1 MRGVAS
7 RSQEMERR
15 SLSAHQAAE
24 PLNLLNDRE
33 EFHMRGTTTRRTN
46 RRIATA
52 FLLVAVASSLVLQT
66 QNVPT
71 THAASREPVRAR
83 HGIVA
88 STNEIAS
95 HVGVDIMKRGGN
107 AVDAAIAVAFA
118 LAVTHPAA
126 GNLGGGG
133 FMMIRLNDGRTTA
146 IDYREMAPAAATRNI
161 YLDKNGKVIEGEGG
175 SIEGYRAA
183 GVPGTVRGMEL
194 ALKKYGSGKM
204 SWAQLIEPAR
214 RLAANG
220 FNVTYTLSRSLR
232 GSREYLSKYPETKRI
247 YLNNGKF
254 HNEGDVFV
262 QPDLAATFA
271 RLQQR
276 GPNEF
281 YTGQTA
287 QLIAADMKRNNG
299 LLTLDDLR
307 GYVAK
312 ERQPLRGNYRGY
324 EVISMPP
331 PSSGGAVLIEM
342 LNILEGYDFKKM
354 DWASSNRYHLMTEAM
369 RRAFAD
375 RAEYMGDTDFAK
387 VPLAGLVDKRYAAQL
402 RNTIDPERASSSEQ
416 VKAGKPVGYESD
428 ETTHFTVV
436 DADGNAVANTY
447 TLNNSYG
454 SAVVAKGT
462 GLIMND
468 EMDDFAAKPGTPN
481 LYGLIQGERNAVAPR
496 KRPLSAMTPTFVL
509 RKDGSLWFTVGSP
522 GGPTIIN
529 TVLDV
534 ITNVIDYGMNIQQ
547 AIDAPRIHHQWL
559 PDELVFEPYGLSGD
573 TQNALTARGH
583 KLAKPRY
590 LGDAEGIMIEEK
602 TGVRL
607 GATDPRRSD
616 GLAVGY

>member
-1 MRGVAS
+1 MGS
-7 RSQEMERR
+7 
-15 SLSAHQAAE
+15 SAGRALVE
-24 PLNLLNDRE
+24 SNFKD
-33 EFHMRGTTTRRTN
+33 FHTMKTRKFGTTFRLVT
-46 RRIATA
+46 TA
-52 FLLVAVASSLVLQT
+52 FLSCAVLASVLFQT
-66 QNVPT
+66 QPNVT

-88 STNEIAS
+88 STNEVAS
-95 HVGVDIMKRGGN
+95 QVGVEIMRRGGN

-133 FMMIRLNDGRTTA
+133 FMMIRLKDGRTTA

-161 YLDKNGKVIEGEGG
+161 YLDKNGNVIEGEGG

-194 ALKKYGSGKM
+194 ALKKYGSHRLTW
-204 SWAQLIEPAR
+204 SQLIEPAR

-220 FNVTYTLSRSLR
+220 FTVTNSLARGLR
-232 GSREYLSKYPETKRI
+232 GNREYLSKYPETKRI
-247 YLNNGKF
+247 YLNGGKF
-254 HNEGDVFV
+254 YEEGEVFR

-281 YTGQTA
+281 YEGQTA
-287 QLIAADMKRNNG
+287 RLIV
-299 LLTLDDLR
+299 DDLKRHSGLITMEDMR

-312 ERQPLRGNYRGY
+312 EREPLRGTYRGY
-324 EVISMPP
+324 EIISMPP

-342 LNILEGYDFKKM
+342 LNILEGYDFKKI
-354 DWASSNRYHLMTEAM
+354 DWASSDRYHVMTEAM

-375 RAEYMGDTDFAK
+375 RAEYMGDTDFVK
-387 VPLAGLVDKRYAAQL
+387 VPIAGLTDKKYAAQL
-402 RNTIDPERASSSEQ
+402 RSSINLARASTSEQ
-416 VKAGKPVGYESD
+416 VRAGKPAGYESE

-436 DADGNAVANTY
+436 DAEGNAVANTY

-462 GLIMND
+462 GIIMND

-481 LYGLIQGERNAVAPR
+481 FYGLIQGERNAVAPH

-509 RKDGSLWFTVGSP
+509 RKNGSLWFTVGSP

-534 ITNVIDYGMNIQQ
+534 ITNVIDYNMNIQQ

-559 PDELVFEPYGLSGD
+559 PDELVYEPYGLSGD
-573 TQNALTARGH
+573 TQKALLDRGH

-602 TGVRL
+602 TGIRL

>member
-1 MRGVAS
+1 MRATRYRRNIQRIPPTLLLIVFTAS
-7 RSQEMERR
+7 LTLFPSDYV
-15 SLSAHQAAE
+15 
-24 PLNLLNDRE
+24 ND
-33 EFHMRGTTTRRTN
+33 
-46 RRIATA
+46 IA
-52 FLLVAVASSLVLQT
+52 L
-66 QNVPT
+66 
-71 THAASREPVRAR
+71 AASREPVRAR
-83 HGIVA
+83 HGMVA

-95 HVGVDIMKRGGN
+95 NVGVNIMKRGGN

-118 LAVTHPAA
+118 LAVTHPVA

-133 FMMIRLNDGRTTA
+133 FMMIRLKDGRTTA

-161 YLDKNGKVIEGEGG
+161 YLDKNGKLIEGEGG
-175 SIEGYRAA
+175 SLVGYRAA
-183 GVPGTVRGMEL
+183 GVPGTVRGMAL
-194 ALKKYGSGKM
+194 ALKKYGSGKLT
-204 SWAQLIEPAR
+204 WAQLIEPAR
-214 RLAANG
+214 NLANG
-220 FNVTYTLSRSLR
+220 FTVNYTLARGLR
-232 GSREYLSKYPETKRI
+232 GSKDYLSQYPETKRI

-254 HNEGDVFV
+254 YNEGDVFS

-271 RLQQR
+271 RLQR
-276 GPNEF
+276 LGPNEF
-281 YTGQTA
+281 YEGQTA
-287 QLIAADMKRNNG
+287 RLIVEDMKRHNG
-299 LLTLDDLR
+299 LMTMEDMR

-312 ERQPLRGNYRGY
+312 ERVPLRGTYRGY
-324 EVISMPP
+324 EIISMPP
-331 PSSGGAVLIEM
+331 PSSGGAVLLEM
-342 LNILEGYDFKKM
+342 LNILEGYDLKKM
-354 DWASSNRYHLMTEAM
+354 DPASSDRYHLMTEAM

-375 RAEYMGDTDFAK
+375 RAEYMGDSDFVK
-387 VPLAGLVDKRYAAQL
+387 VPVAGLIDKKYATQL
-402 RNTIDPERASSSEQ
+402 RSMIDPEHASSSEQ
-416 VKAGKPVGYESD
+416 VRAGKPIGYESD

-436 DADGNAVANTY
+436 DAEGNAVANTY

-454 SAVVAKGT
+454 SAAVAKGT
-462 GLIMND
+462 GILLND

-529 TVLDV
+529 TVFDV
-534 ITNVIDYGMNIQQ
+534 ITDVIDYNMNIQQ

-573 TQNALTARGH
+573 TQKALLARGH

-590 LGDAEGIMIEEK
+590 LGDCEGIMIEEK

>member
-1 MRGVAS
+1 MKLATINTPVRRIVATLLS
-7 RSQEMERR
+7 VAAIA
-15 SLSAHQAAE
+15 SLSFA
-24 PLNLLNDRE
+24 PRLSKP
-33 EFHMRGTTTRRTN
+33 
-46 RRIATA
+46 TA
-52 FLLVAVASSLVLQT
+52 L
-66 QNVPT
+66 
-71 THAASREPVRAR
+71 AASREPVRAR

-88 STNEIAS
+88 STNEVAS
-95 HVGVDIMKRGGN
+95 RVGVEIMRRGGN

-133 FMMIRLNDGRTTA
+133 FMMIRLKNGKTTA
-146 IDYREMAPAAATRNI
+146 IDYREMAPAAAHRNV
-161 YLDKNGKVIEGEGG
+161 YLDKNGDVIKGEGG
-175 SIEGYRAA
+175 SIVGYRAA

-194 ALKKYGSGKM
+194 ALKRYGSGKL
-204 SWAQLIEPAR
+204 SWAQLVEPAR

-220 FNVTYTLSRSLR
+220 FRVTHSLSRSLR
-232 GSREYLSKYPETKRI
+232 GNDDYLSQYAETKRI

-254 HNEGDVFV
+254 YNEGDLFV
-262 QPDLAATFA
+262 QPDLGATFA

-281 YTGQTA
+281 YEGQTA
-287 QLIAADMKRNNG
+287 RMIVDDLKRNNG
-299 LLTLDDLR
+299 LITLADMR

-312 ERQPLRGNYRGY
+312 EREPVRGTYRGY
-324 EVISMPP
+324 EIVSMPP
-331 PSSGGAVLIEM
+331 PSSGGAVLIQM
-342 LNILEGYDFKKM
+342 LNILEGYDLKKV
-354 DWASSNRYHLMTEAM
+354 DWASSDRYHLMTESM

-375 RAEYMGDTDFAK
+375 RAEYMGDTDFVK
-387 VPLAGLVDKRYAAQL
+387 VPIAGLIDKKYAAQL
-402 RNTIDPERASSSEQ
+402 RNTIKPERASTSEQ
-416 VKAGKPVGYESD
+416 VKAGKPLGYESD

-436 DADGNAVANTY
+436 DAEGNAVANTY

-462 GLIMND
+462 GILMND
-468 EMDDFAAKPGTPN
+468 EMDDFAAKPGTAN

-529 TVLDV
+529 TAFCV

-559 PDELVFEPYGLSGD
+559 PDELVYEPYGLSGD
-573 TQNALTARGH
+573 TQRALTARGH
-583 KLAKPRY
+583 QLIDKPRY
-590 LGDAEGIMIEEK
+590 LGDCEGIMIEEK
-602 TGVRL
+602 TGIRL